1 MLVTYLADLGDVINK
16 IAEGANNLANFG
28 VLADTVEVLIAVTM
42 MIGGIFIT
50 HRIQV
55 WADRAG
61 EPPPAA
67 NVALGGA
74 ADRFEERG
82 LRR

>member
-1 MLVTYLADLGDVINK
+1 MLVD
-16 IAEGANNLANFG
+16 NLANFQI
-28 VLADTVEVLIAVTM
+28 LADTVEVILAVIAMV
-42 MIGGIFIT
+42 GGIILT

-67 NVALGGA
+67 NTALGGA
-74 ADRFEERG
+74 ADRFEERTF
-82 LRR
+82 RR